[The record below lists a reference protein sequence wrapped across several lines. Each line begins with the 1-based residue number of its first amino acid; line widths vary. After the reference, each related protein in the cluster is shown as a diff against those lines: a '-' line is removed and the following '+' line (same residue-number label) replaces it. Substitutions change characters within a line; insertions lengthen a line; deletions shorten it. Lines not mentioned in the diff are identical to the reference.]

1 MSAGVGATCAG
12 SVFVDSTN
20 GDFGIDGFSTTCCA
34 WSGIDD
40 GHTVI
45 AGFPDAIVSVD
56 DAFII

>member
-1 MSAGVGATCAG
+1 MEKG
-12 SVFVDSTN
+12 
-20 GDFGIDGFSTTCCA
+20 FGEMRLAVLGFSTTCRA
-34 WSGIDD
+34 WSVIDD